1 MLASSFLFDV
11 ESRWRL
17 MQTQQYAAL
26 AAAQNQWWGKCTK
39 VIPTGSRREILAWV
53 QETARLESRGPLGG
67 GMGFEEMTMI
77 EAEFIPE
84 FVSRGLRMRKAQF
97 EDLDGNGI
105 ATGTSWIKQ
114 ITAQAAYW
122 PQRSIANLL
131 KIGHAATSLGYD
143 GVPYFSDSHPYD
155 KFNAGAGF
163 YSNIIPSVPLTSD
176 LDVGLASL
184 STVFATIGAIM
195 QSNGFDPRFLK
206 PQAILC
212 SPTAFPSAA
221 QITKAQYI
229 AMTAGGG
236 TTAGGSAD
244 MAGIVATMG
253 YGEVVMVPELATF
266 ESGTTY
272 FVIAGAD
279 GVPADELAGFVY
291 LEREPFQI
299 RYYTGSGGGDG
310 VDAILGRSNELE
322 WQAEGRNIAG
332 YGHPFA
338 VFKCTAGA

>member
-1 MLASSFLFDV
+1 MLSSSFLFDV

-26 AAAQNQWWGKCTK
+26 SAAANQWWSMCTK

-84 FVSRGLRMRKAQF
+84 FVSRGLKMRKAQF

-131 KIGHAATSLGYD
+131 KVGHASTSLGYD
-143 GVPYFSDSHPYD
+143 GVPFFSASHPYD
-155 KFNAGAGF
+155 KFNSGAST
-163 YSNIIPSVPLTSD
+163 YSNIITTVPLGGD

-184 STVFATIGAIM
+184 GTVFSTIGAIK
-195 QSNGFDPRFLK
+195 QSNGADPRFLK
-206 PQAILC
+206 PRALLC
-212 SPTAFPSAA
+212 SPVLFPKAV
-221 QITKAQYI
+221 QLTKAQHI
-229 AMTAGGG
+229 AMTAGGAG
-236 TTAGGSAD
+236 AAGGSAD
-244 MAGIVATMG
+244 MAGVVSTMG
-253 YGEVVMVPELATF
+253 YGDVVMVPELSGF

-272 FVIAGAD
+272 FVIASAD

-299 RYYTGSGGGDG
+299 RYYTGSGGGTG

-332 YGHPFA
+332 YGHPFS
-338 VFKCTAGA
+338 VFKCTAA